1 MEMQVLLVLIVVGIV
16 CGWLAGQIVRG
27 YGFGLVGNLV
37 VGALGS
43 LIVGYALPQWFHVAL
58 PALGS
63 SWILNAV
70 VYGTLGAV
78 ILLLLIGLVRR
89 SA

>member
-1 MEMQVLLVLIVVGIV
+1 MDMQFLLVLIVVGIV
-16 CGWLAGQIVRG
+16 CGWLAGQIVKG
-27 YGFGLVGNLV
+27 YGFGLVGNLI

-43 LIVGYALPQWFHVAL
+43 LIVGWGLPKLGVAL

-78 ILLLLIGLVRR
+78 VLLLLIGLVRR
-89 SA
+89 AA

>member
-1 MEMQVLLVLIVVGIV
+1 MEMQFLLVLIVVGIV

-37 VGALGS
+37 VGALGA
-43 LIVGYALPQWFHVAL
+43 LIVGWGLPKLGVAL
-58 PALGS
+58 PVLGS

-70 VYGTLGAV
+70 VYGTVGAV
-78 ILLLLIGLVRR
+78 ILLLVIGLVRR
-89 SA
+89 AG

>member
-1 MEMQVLLVLIVVGIV
+1 MEMQFLLVLLVVGIV

-37 VGALGS
+37 VGALGA

-58 PALGS
+58 PGC
-63 SWILNAV
+63 
-70 VYGTLGAV
+70 
-78 ILLLLIGLVRR
+78 
-89 SA
+89 

>member
-1 MEMQVLLVLIVVGIV
+1 MTHGHAISARSDRHRHRLR
-16 CGWLAGQIVRG
+16 LAGQIVKG

-43 LIVGYALPQWFHVAL
+43 LIVGWGLPKLGVAL
-58 PALGS
+58 PAIGT
-63 SWILNAV
+63 SWILNAI

-78 ILLLLIGLVRR
+78 VLLLIVGMVRR

>member
-1 MEMQVLLVLIVVGIV
+1 MDMQYLLVLIAIGIV
-16 CGWLAGQIVRG
+16 CGWLAGQIVKG

-43 LIVGYALPQWFHVAL
+43 LIVGWGLPKLGVAL
-58 PALGS
+58 PAIGT
-63 SWILNAV
+63 SWILNAI

-78 ILLLLIGLVRR
+78 VLLLIVGMVRR

>member
-1 MEMQVLLVLIVVGIV
+1 MDMQFLLVLIVVGIV
-16 CGWLAGQIVRG
+16 CGWLAGQIVKG
-27 YGFGLVGNLV
+27 YGFGLIGNLV

-43 LIVGYALPQWFHVAL
+43 LIVGWGLPKLGVAL

-78 ILLLLIGLVRR
+78 VLLLLIGLVRR
-89 SA
+89 AA